1 MKNENIK
8 TMKKVLYGFIKF
20 YFIRFS
26 IILMGML
33 KLVDRSCLGRDEII
47 SCKFKSYYPYY
58 YIYFSITSNT
68 IVLYNYKYVV
78 D

>member
-1 MKNENIK
+1 
-8 TMKKVLYGFIKF
+8 MKKVLYSFIWFYKVLYNFIKF
-20 YFIRFS
+20 IYN

-33 KLVDRSCLGRDEII
+33 KLVDRSRLGRGEII

-58 YIYFSITSNT
+58 PIYLYITSNT
-68 IVLYNYKYVV
+68 LVKYNYKYVV